1 MKIFHYCQ
9 HVLGM
14 GHFFRSLEIC
24 KALEGE
30 DIIFAAGGP
39 EPTRQMPGNVEY
51 FSLPALRM
59 GENFGGLKTL
69 GNNQNIESVKSRRS
83 EILFNKFKEFKPDLF
98 LIELFPFGRKAFRF
112 ELLPVLDAIKS
123 GQLPETKV
131 VCSLRDIL
139 VERDDGGKHERRC
152 VQTLNDYFNLV
163 LIHSDPK
170 IARLEE
176 TFSMADHINP
186 PLEYTG
192 FVSRNPAPSSTISIR
207 EELGLAKEDKLIIA
221 SAGGGKVG
229 GPLLKSV
236 VQAFSKRKDNTGLA
250 VFTGPFLDED
260 RFNELQRA
268 ANDSHRISIK
278 RFTPDFIPLLRKADG
293 LISMA
298 GYNTCMDIMTTG
310 VPALVHPFS
319 QNREQRMRVEKI
331 SPYINIGLLEE
342 DDLISP
348 NLEARIDNLLQV
360 ERNTIP
366 EMINLDGAV
375 NSADML
381 RKLTG
386 FA

>member
-30 DIIFAAGGP
+30 DIVFAAGGP

-59 GENFGGLKTL
+59 GENFGGLKTIEKD
-69 GNNQNIESVKSRRS
+69 QDIESVKSKRS
-83 EILFNKFKEFKPDLF
+83 EILFNKFKEFNPDIF

-112 ELLPVLDAIKS
+112 ELLPVLDAINS

-152 VQTLNDYFNLV
+152 VQSLNDYFDLV
-163 LIHSDPK
+163 LVHSDPK

-192 FVSRNPAPSSTISIR
+192 FVSRNPVPTSPISIR
-207 EELGLAKEDKLIIA
+207 EELELGKEDKLIIA

-260 RFNELQRA
+260 RFNELQRTA
-268 ANDSHRISIK
+268 SDSHRISIK
-278 RFTPDFIPLLRKADG
+278 RFTPDFIPLLREADG

-319 QNREQRMRVEKI
+319 QNREQKMRVEKI

-360 ERNTIP
+360 ERNTVP
-366 EMINLDGAV
+366 EMINLDGAR

-386 FA
+386 LT